1 MSNTYTEEFSSYVQ
15 YLPGIYQADA
25 EKGGFVGKYLKI
37 FEKILSGI
45 GEADDRIQVNGKLE
59 GIEQIIDRIYEFF
72 DPDLAPSDTS
82 QFLKWLAEWV
92 ALNVRDDWED
102 LPARRLLKRIVS
114 LYKKRGTK
122 DGLSEY
128 LKIFVGPGVEIAEYI
143 EGIIIGKTG
152 IIGKDT
158 FVGGSLP
165 HFFMVTTIFSTISGL
180 GLTEKPL
187 IETVNIIRSILDL
200 EKPAHT
206 YYALRF
212 IFPEIIV
219 GVRSTV
225 GDDTIIGSK
234 YPIFV

>member
-1 MSNTYTEEFSSYVQ
+1 MNNEKTEGLSSYLQ

-45 GEADDRIQVNGKLE
+45 DDGIQVNGKGG

-72 DPDLAPSDTS
+72 DPDLTPSEAS
-82 QFLKWLAEWV
+82 QFLKWLAGWV
-92 ALNVRDDWED
+92 ALNLRDDWED
-102 LPARRLLKRIVS
+102 LPARRLLKKIVP
-114 LYKKRGTK
+114 LYKERGTK
-122 DGLSEY
+122 AGLSEY
-128 LKIFVGPGVEIAEYI
+128 LKIFVGPGVRIDEYL
-143 EGIIIGKTG
+143 EGIIVGETGTIG
-152 IIGKDT
+152 IDT
-158 FVGGSLP
+158 FVRGSLP
-165 HFFMVTTIFSTISGL
+165 HFFMVRVIFSTISGL
-180 GLTEKPL
+180 GLIEKPL
-187 IETVNIIRSILDL
+187 NETVNIIKSILDL

-219 GVRSTV
+219 GERSTV